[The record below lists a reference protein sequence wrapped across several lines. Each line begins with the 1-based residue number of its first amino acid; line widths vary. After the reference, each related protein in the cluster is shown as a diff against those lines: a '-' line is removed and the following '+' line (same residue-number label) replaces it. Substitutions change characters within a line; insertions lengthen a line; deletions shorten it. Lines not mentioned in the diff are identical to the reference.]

1 MNVAV
6 FFTTEHTETTE
17 LRTNVKIGRTSQTGR
32 TGQTKE
38 ESLDLLFEV
47 HDSQEVAAPLFAAKW
62 WLVET
67 TSPHLVLNLAGSTGN
82 AGSTGGRRA
91 VNVGS
96 IGAS

>member
-1 MNVAV
+1 M
-6 FFTTEHTETTE
+6 
-17 LRTNVKIGRTSQTGR
+17 KIGRTSQTGR

-82 AGSTGGRRA
+82 AGGGRSGSAGNAGSTGGRRA